1 MKKFLLKSA
10 FIGIMTIFSQGL
22 NAQVSTTDVT
32 SVGSCDGAASL
43 SLSDSSY
50 STWTWMSGNNIIQ
63 TGGTTVNNLC
73 EGNYNVNLTGSNIY
87 SDTSYYFTIS
97 VNNDPC
103 SNFEGII
110 ISLGTSGPSICDGA
124 LSVNLQG
131 GSAPYTY
138 SWMGNGMT
146 ITTPTITDLCA
157 NSTYTVNIVDANGC
171 QLTLTGTVVDSSL
184 NNTDSLYVYP
194 YPTDVS
200 ADGVCD
206 GIVDF
211 QTNAAMPFEII
222 LSNGQ
227 ISTTG
232 YFSGL
237 CQGIY
242 TATIADA
249 NGDSLN
255 VNFIISNPSNNY
267 NNNTYGDSLSVDS
280 LMTQL
285 QENCQLN
292 YNGIDSVYISSYS
305 FSGNVVTVIWAIDQ
319 VDSISYIAQ
328 TYNLVA
334 GNGVY
339 SLGLAVYCPGKS
351 LGNYFTST
359 DQIYYNASAGLND
372 IETIEALIYPNPFND
387 ELNIQMKATS
397 DYTVSLF
404 DIAGRNILN
413 TNIQNSNAIQLNLN
427 KLSKGKY
434 TILISSKEGILS
446 KSIVK

>member
-1 MKKFLLKSA
+1 V
-10 FIGIMTIFSQGL
+10 
-22 NAQVSTTDVT
+22 NYTT
-32 SVGSCDGAASL
+32 S
-43 SLSDSSY
+43 
-50 STWTWMSGNNIIQ
+50 
-63 TGGTTVNNLC
+63 
-73 EGNYNVNLTGSNIY
+73 
-87 SDTSYYFTIS
+87 
-97 VNNDPC
+97 
-103 SNFEGII
+103 
-110 ISLGTSGPSICDGA
+110 
-124 LSVNLQG
+124 
-131 GSAPYTY
+131 
-138 SWMGNGMT
+138 T
-146 ITTPTITDLCA
+146 ITGLCP
-157 NSTYTVNIVDANGC
+157 NSSYTVNVVDANGC
-171 QLTLTGTVVDSSL
+171 QLTFTGTVTDSSA

-206 GIVDF
+206 GVVDF
-211 QTNAAMPFEII
+211 QTNAVMPYEII

-227 ISTTG
+227 SSTNG

-242 TATIADA
+242 SATIIDA

-267 NNNTYGDSLSVDS
+267 NNNPYGDSLSVDS

-292 YNGIDSVYISSYS
+292 YNGIDSVYISSYT
-305 FSGNVVTVIWAIDQ
+305 FSGNVVTVVWAIDQ
-319 VDSISYIAQ
+319 VDSISYITE

-359 DQIYYNASAGLND
+359 DQIYYNASAGLNE
-372 IETIEALIYPNPFND
+372 IETLEALIYPNPFSD
-387 ELNIQMKATS
+387 ILNIQMKATT

-404 DIAGRNILN
+404 DVAGRNILN
-413 TNIQNSNAIQLNLN
+413 TTIQNSNAIQLNLN
-427 KLSKGKY
+427 ELSKGKY

>member
-10 FIGIMTIFSQGL
+10 FLGILTIFSQSL
-22 NAQVSTTDVT
+22 NAQVYPSNAT
-32 SVGSCDGAASL
+32 SVGACDGAAYL
-43 SLSDSSY
+43 ADSTY

-63 TGGTTVNNLC
+63 TGGTNINNLC
-73 EGNYNVNLTGSNIY
+73 EGSYAVNLTGSLIY
-87 SDTSYYFTIS
+87 ADTTYYFTIS
-97 VNNDPC
+97 ANNNPC
-103 SNFEGII
+103 ANFGGSIT
-110 ISLGTSGPSICDGA
+110 SQAASSPAFCNGMLGVALSGGTS
-124 LSVNLQG
+124 
-131 GSAPYTY
+131 PYSYNWT
-138 SWMGNGMT
+138 GNGMT
-146 ITTPTITDLCA
+146 FSTSTLTGLCA

-171 QLTLTGTVVDSSL
+171 QLTLTGTVSDSSV

-194 YPTDVS
+194 YTTDVS

-211 QTNAAMPFEII
+211 QTNAAMPYEII

-227 ISTTG
+227 VSTNG

-242 TATIADA
+242 SATIIDA
-249 NGDSLN
+249 NSDSTS

-267 NNNTYGDSLSVDS
+267 NNNTYSDSLFVDS
-280 LMTQL
+280 LVSDL

-292 YNGIDSVYISSYS
+292 YNGIDSIYISSYT
-305 FSGNVVTVIWAIDQ
+305 FSGNIVTVTWAVAQIDS
-319 VDSISYIAQ
+319 VNYITQ
-328 TYNLVA
+328 NYTLNA

-359 DQIYYNASAGLND
+359 DQIYFNSSAGISE

-387 ELNIQMKATS
+387 VLNIQMKETS

-404 DIAGRNILN
+404 DVTGRNILN
-413 TNIQNSNAIQLNLN
+413 SSIQNSNAIQLNLN
-427 KLSKGKY
+427 ELSKGKY
-434 TILISSKEGILS
+434 TLLISSKEGILS

>member
-1 MKKFLLKSA
+1 
-10 FIGIMTIFSQGL
+10 
-22 NAQVSTTDVT
+22 
-32 SVGSCDGAASL
+32 
-43 SLSDSSY
+43 
-50 STWTWMSGNNIIQ
+50 
-63 TGGTTVNNLC
+63 
-73 EGNYNVNLTGSNIY
+73 
-87 SDTSYYFTIS
+87 
-97 VNNDPC
+97 
-103 SNFEGII
+103 
-110 ISLGTSGPSICDGA
+110 
-124 LSVNLQG
+124 
-131 GSAPYTY
+131 
-138 SWMGNGMT
+138 
-146 ITTPTITDLCA
+146 
-157 NSTYTVNIVDANGC
+157 
-171 QLTLTGTVVDSSL
+171 
-184 NNTDSLYVYP
+184 LYVYP

-319 VDSISYIAQ
+319 VDSISYSAQ

-397 DYTVSLF
+397 NYTVILF

-427 KLSKGKY
+427 ELSKGKY

>member
-10 FIGIMTIFSQGL
+10 FLGILTIFSQSL
-22 NAQVSTTDVT
+22 NAQVSTTYVT
-32 SVGSCDGAASL
+32 SVGTCDGAAYL

-50 STWTWMSGNNIIQ
+50 STWTWMSGNNLIQ
-63 TGGTTVNNLC
+63 TNGITVNNLC
-73 EGNYNVNLTGSNIY
+73 EGNYSVNLSGSNIY
-87 SDTSYYFTIS
+87 ADTSYYFTIS

-110 ISLGTSGPSICDGA
+110 ISLGTSGPSVCDGA

-138 SWMGNGMT
+138 SWFGNGMT
-146 ITTPTITDLCA
+146 ITTPTISDLCA

-171 QLTLTGTVVDSSL
+171 QLTLTGTVSDSSV

-194 YPTDVS
+194 YTTDVS

-211 QTNAAMPFEII
+211 QTNAAMPYEII

-227 ISTTG
+227 VSTNG

-242 TATIADA
+242 SATIIDA
-249 NGDSLN
+249 NSDSTS

-267 NNNTYGDSLSVDS
+267 NNNTYSDSLFVDS
-280 LMTQL
+280 LVSDL

-292 YNGIDSVYISSYS
+292 YNGIDSIYISSYT
-305 FSGNVVTVIWAIDQ
+305 FSGNIVTVTWAVAQ
-319 VDSISYIAQ
+319 VDSINYITQ
-328 TYNLVA
+328 NYTLNA

-359 DQIYYNASAGLND
+359 DQIYFNASAGINE

-387 ELNIQMKATS
+387 VLNIQMKETS

-404 DIAGRNILN
+404 DVTGRNILN
-413 TNIQNSNAIQLNLN
+413 SSIQNSNAIQLNLN
-427 KLSKGKY
+427 ELSKGKY
-434 TILISSKEGILS
+434 TLLISSKEGILS